1 MRVPRICSCL
11 HLHSAVCIS
20 LLLPPV
26 HGPAQEQLSEKWNS
40 CARMSMRFVPSISDG
55 SIGTCAHVQ
64 HDHKTVAPRATQEM
78 CWNPCHPCCAVTPQ
92 NMYAQLRQ
100 GGAAGGMVSWRRM
113 FDFLLSICQLY
124 SDIEADTRVT
134 KHFLQTALSPA
145 SHLVSSLMQWPQP
158 PPCSCCG
165 L

>member
-1 MRVPRICSCL
+1 
-11 HLHSAVCIS
+11 
-20 LLLPPV
+20 
-26 HGPAQEQLSEKWNS
+26 
-40 CARMSMRFVPSISDG
+40 
-55 SIGTCAHVQ
+55 
-64 HDHKTVAPRATQEM
+64 
-78 CWNPCHPCCAVTPQ
+78 
-92 NMYAQLRQ
+92 MYAQLRQ

-134 KHFLQTALSPA
+134 EHFLQTALSPA